1 VSKLVIYRGYLEKV
15 SRYYD
20 GEIIEVSS
28 TTFDDLIQA
37 VKALENMGSQ
47 QKAELTLS
55 NLRELKEK
63 YVSKALLI
71 DKKVKPATDMVA
83 RIINDLRLGV
93 SAEGVV
99 IAPDYDRSSNDV
111 QVSEGAD
118 ILVPTHGSVEA
129 DLIER
134 VCRKY
139 DAIIDG
145 LKALE
150 KASSD

>member
-1 VSKLVIYRGYLEKV
+1 
-15 SRYYD
+15 
-20 GEIIEVSS
+20 
-28 TTFDDLIQA
+28 
-37 VKALENMGSQ
+37 VKALENIGSS
-47 QKAELTLS
+47 QKVELTLS

-63 YVSKALLI
+63 YASKALLI

-83 RIINDLRLGV
+83 RIINDLKLGV

-99 IAPDYDRSSNDV
+99 IAPDYGLSSNDV

-134 VCRKY
+134 ICRKY

-150 KASSD
+150 KESSD